1 MKWLVPGL
9 REQRGKIL
17 MNDDIIETIFVA
29 IIGLIMAAI
38 YLVLYLAVIIACA
51 WGIELVLDLFDLS
64 IDRTLYWTCVGVLI
78 LFCAFGK
85 SKVKEIKE

>member
-1 MKWLVPGL
+1 
-9 REQRGKIL
+9 

-29 IIGLIMAAI
+29 IIGLIMATI

-51 WGIELVLDLFDLS
+51 WGVELVLVDLFDLNM
-64 IDRTLYWTCVGVLI
+64 DRTLYWTCVGILI

-85 SKVKEIKE
+85 SKIKEAKE

>member
-1 MKWLVPGL
+1 
-9 REQRGKIL
+9 

-29 IIGLIMAAI
+29 IIGLIMATI

-51 WGIELVLDLFDLS
+51 WGVELVLDLFDLG
-64 IDRTLYWTCVGVLI
+64 IDSTLYWTCVGVLI

-85 SKVKEIKE
+85 CRIKEVKE